1 MTGDGQKSVLSA
13 ESDRY
18 QIHFSQNLKEEQTPC
33 SPACAFTGRPW
44 RSQVLSWPH
53 NTRSFVS
60 AVLLDVYPFSAR
72 NHGRGCLSLDER
84 RFLFG
89 QIFVANPLGST
100 AYTGSIGIPRWCF
113 GINTRPL
120 IVTALTHSHVRWAQA
135 MKAALRKIQF
145 QSGSFACRS
154 KRRSCYAFF

>member
-1 MTGDGQKSVLSA
+1 MIRGRA
-13 ESDRY
+13 EICPKCRVRQVPNSL
-18 QIHFSQNLKEEQTPC
+18 FSESQGRTDSLQPCVRFYWAALALTSFILAAQHKE
-33 SPACAFTGRPW
+33 
-44 RSQVLSWPH
+44 
-53 NTRSFVS
+53 FVS

-100 AYTGSIGIPRWCF
+100 AYTGSIRIPRWCF